1 MKNSSEDYLCFR
13 YFSAVKST
21 APSSVDDVIV
31 VNGTHMSEEV
41 SARILQSLSQKSA
54 YHTNSNVN
62 SNVSGNGIAVYRNI
76 QTVPGPH
83 KPSQSPVN
91 VRNIYFFASAYHFD
105 LSLFLAFGVNI
116 LSDGTILLF
125 TQLLLLQSGL
135 QSHRSIHSL
144 PMKPLQSSRS
154 YTDTISK
161 GGPEYFRV
169 K

>member
-1 MKNSSEDYLCFR
+1 
-13 YFSAVKST
+13 
-21 APSSVDDVIV
+21 
-31 VNGTHMSEEV
+31 MSEEV
-41 SARILQSLSQKSA
+41 SARILQSLSQKSV

-76 QTVPGPH
+76 QPVPGTY

-91 VRNIYFFASAYHFD
+91 VRIKFHFACFFVVFIW
-105 LSLFLAFGVNI
+105 FGHDFFRFN
-116 LSDGTILLF
+116 
-125 TQLLLLQSGL
+125 TQFFLLQSGL
-135 QSHRSIHSL
+135 QAHRSIHSL
-144 PMKPLQSSRS
+144 PVKSLQSSRA